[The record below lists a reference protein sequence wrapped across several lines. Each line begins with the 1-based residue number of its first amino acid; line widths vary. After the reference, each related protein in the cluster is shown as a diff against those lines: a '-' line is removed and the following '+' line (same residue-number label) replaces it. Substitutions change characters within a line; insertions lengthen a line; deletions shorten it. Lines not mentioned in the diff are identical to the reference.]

1 VTDLDPRDWLNSLV
15 NLETGVGVPS
25 GSRRGAPTLER
36 IGTLLRYLGSPEAEF
51 PAIHLT
57 GTNGKT
63 STARIITQLL
73 VQLGLQVGSF
83 TSPHL
88 ERVNERITY
97 QGEPIADA
105 DLDELL
111 RVVALVEE
119 QVHVH
124 PSFFDVMTA
133 AAFRWFADIAV
144 HVGVVEVG
152 LGGTWDTTNAVDGQ
166 VAVVTNV
173 AVDHVEFLGPT
184 REEIAAEKAGIVKR
198 GSFLVLGETDPDL
211 ADFFLD
217 RGPGAVARRDI
228 DFGVRSNVLAVGG
241 RLVDL
246 YTPLAAYTDVLL
258 PLHGAH
264 QADNAAAALAAAEAF
279 VGAPIDAAI
288 VEGAFAQVRSPGRLE
303 IVRRQPLVIL
313 DGAHNVAGAIA
324 LRAALGEEF
333 STGPRTLVVGLLR
346 EKEPHDMLAALGID
360 DASMLVCCR
369 PPSPRALSPEAVATA
384 ARELGFRDE
393 QIEVADSVAEGVS
406 TALLATSDDGQIV
419 ITGSLYTVG
428 AARSILVR
436 ERTS

>member
-1 VTDLDPRDWLNSLV
+1 MRDLDPRDWLDSLV
-15 NLETGVGVPS
+15 NLETGVGVPP

-36 IGTLLRYLGSPEAEF
+36 IGALLRYLGSPEDEF

-63 STARIITQLL
+63 STARILTQLL
-73 VQLGLQVGSF
+73 VQVGLQVGSF

-88 ERVNERITY
+88 EHVNERITY

-152 LGGTWDTTNAVDGQ
+152 LGGTWDTTNTVDGR

-173 AVDHVEFLGPT
+173 SVDHVEYLGPT
-184 REEIAAEKAGIVKR
+184 REEIAAEKAGIVKP
-198 GSFLVLGETDPDL
+198 GAFLVLGETDPDL
-211 ADFFLD
+211 AGFFLD
-217 RGPGAVARRDI
+217 RGPGAVARRDV
-228 DFGVRSNVLAVGG
+228 DFGVRSNALAVGG
-241 RLVDL
+241 RLVDI
-246 YTPLAAYTDVLL
+246 YTPLAAYSDLLL

-264 QADNAAAALAAAEAF
+264 QADNASAALAAAEAF
-279 VGAPIDAAI
+279 VGAPIDSAVVAA
-288 VEGAFAQVRSPGRLE
+288 AFARVRSPGRLE
-303 IVRRQPLVIL
+303 IVRRQPLVVL
-313 DGAHNVAGAIA
+313 DGAHNVAGAAA
-324 LRAALGEEF
+324 LRASLAEEF
-333 STGPRTLVVGLLR
+333 STGARTLVVGMLR
-346 EKEPHDMLAALGID
+346 EKEPHDMLAALGLD
-360 DASMLVCCR
+360 EAATLVCCR
-369 PPSPRALSPEAVATA
+369 PPSPRALPPEAVAAA
-384 ARELGFRDE
+384 ARDLGFPPER
-393 QIEVADSVAEGVS
+393 IEVADAVATGVS
-406 TALLATSDDGQIV
+406 TALLATPDDGQIV

-436 ERTS
+436 